1 MEKNGI
7 FLVTRICRYFLPVV
21 FFLSLDNQKKGTIG
35 YKKAIMSFWVLAKS
49 WCNYYRSVLNK
60 WFEFLAKDNF

>member
-35 YKKAIMSFWVLAKS
+35 YKKGDHV
-49 WCNYYRSVLNK
+49 
-60 WFEFLAKDNF
+60 FLGFGKKLVQLL